1 MGNSQMSQY
10 KHLNAVARVQAELGD
25 AERIQAMYGARW
37 VPYPR
42 AQRALDRLNFLFN
55 FPKCARMQGLL
66 LFGDSGIG
74 KTMVVEKFL
83 REHPNQF
90 DQDAGIERIAVLSIQ
105 MPPAPDEKR
114 FYTQL
119 LAALGAPEGNEN
131 QLHRIESRCLKLLK
145 ILRPQMIVIDEVHH
159 LLSGTAREQRR
170 AMNLLKF
177 IANELRISIAAI
189 GTSEALAVIQTDQ
202 QMASRFEPLHIPR
215 WSISEDLRGFMLAY
229 TKGLP
234 LREPS
239 GIDDEESLNLVL
251 SRSGGLTGRVALIM
265 SRAAELA
272 IRKGQEAIT
281 LNWLDKASQTLDLGD
296 VAS

>member
-1 MGNSQMSQY
+1 MSQY

-25 AERIQAMYGARW
+25 PERIRAMYGARW

-42 AQRALDRLNFLFN
+42 AQRALDRLNFLFD

-90 DQDAGIERIAVLSIQ
+90 DKDAGIERIAVLSVQ

-114 FYTQL
+114 FYSQL
-119 LAALGAPEGNEN
+119 LVAMGAPSGTEDH
-131 QLHRIESRCLKLLK
+131 LHRLEARCLRILKLLQ
-145 ILRPQMIVIDEVHH
+145 PQMLIIDEVHH

-170 AMNLLKF
+170 SMNLLKF
-177 IANELRISIAAI
+177 IANELRVSIAAI
-189 GTSEALAVIQTDQ
+189 GTSDALAVVQTDRQ
-202 QMASRFEPLHIPR
+202 IASRFEPLHLPR
-215 WSISEDLRGFMLAY
+215 WGISEDLRGFMLAY
-229 TKGLP
+229 IKGLP

-239 GIDDEESLNLVL
+239 AIDDEECLNLVL
-251 SRSGGLTGRVALIM
+251 SRSGGVTGRMALIL

-281 LNWLDKASQTLDLGD
+281 LNWLDKASLTLDLGD
-296 VAS
+296 VE